1 VGSSARDPV
10 RNTPLHLI
18 RKIILSTGRT
28 IDQKDGLFFIT
39 FTCYKWLP
47 LFELCQGYHL
57 VYDWFEHLIGKG
69 HQIAGYV
76 IMPNHL
82 HALIGLRNNHQTVNK
97 IVSNGKRFMA
107 YGMIKLL
114 KEKPEEALLH
124 QLSTGLSEREK
135 AKGQKHRVF
144 ESGFDVKLCESTKFI
159 EQKLNYIHM
168 NPCSKKWQL
177 VENPL
182 DYKHSSKKFYETYRP
197 GIQSKLTPYTA
208 LFEGDEDVE

>member
-1 VGSSARDPV
+1 
-10 RNTPLHLI
+10 
-18 RKIILSTGRT
+18 
-28 IDQKDGLFFIT
+28 
-39 FTCYKWLP
+39 
-47 LFELCQGYHL
+47 
-57 VYDWFEHLIGKG
+57 
-69 HQIAGYV
+69 
-76 IMPNHL
+76 
-82 HALIGLRNNHQTVNK
+82 
-97 IVSNGKRFMA
+97 MA